1 MVQRSRIGFRGFAL
15 AVAILGIASGAFAQS
30 QTGNVYGSVKD
41 EKGEPLPG
49 VTLTL
54 SGGGAP
60 SIQVSDAQGQFRFIG
75 IYPGTYKLEGA
86 LQGFSPIVY
95 PSLIVNLNR
104 NTTVELAMSGAVEET
119 ITITAES
126 PLLDARKI
134 STGATIDKTELEKI
148 PTARDPWV
156 ILQTTPGVLVD
167 RVNVGGNES
176 GQQST
181 YVGNGDDGTNSSWS
195 IDGVEITDF
204 GAIGSSA
211 SYYDFDAFEE
221 LQVTTGGSDAASRTG
236 GVGLNLVTKRGT
248 NEWRGSGRYIV
259 ADQDWQS
266 DFNASESDF
275 GKAGSWNGNR
285 AQTAFKQGNRIVEV
299 LDYGFELGGPILK
312 DKLWIWGSYGENDIK
327 LLTVADVADDTLLET
342 WNTKLNW
349 QVAQNNSATAFF
361 SSNDK
366 TKQGRNAGPTRPQE
380 TTWNQG
386 GRPAESDVFGFMF
399 GDRPTVAKIEDT
411 HIFGSNF
418 FLTGSFA
425 ESDGGFELVPQ
436 GGSGRDPATQTNTA
450 WDGDFI
456 FRNTFLEYGSIR
468 PQDQWKADASYFFS
482 TGNLNH
488 ELKFGANWREATVLS
503 NSFWPGFGLD
513 LNFYVPVYG
522 YNYNIVQLSRESEI
536 GYVGTYTNGYI
547 QDTITTGNL
556 TANIGFRYD
565 KQEGKQ
571 LARTLEAVAGFEDIL
586 PQAQVA
592 GKSNN
597 FTWEDFSPRLGLTYA
612 LGEEKKTLLR
622 FSYSRFAEQLGGLSS
637 SWANPGY
644 PGAYVYMYYRDTN
657 ADGHAQVGEVA
668 RDIGILFT
676 NGSYN
681 PFNPSQ
687 PVQSFF
693 TDPNLNAPVS
703 DEIVVG
709 VEHALLP
716 EFVIG
721 LTATWRNESDI
732 LEAER
737 LVFDGDAFSGANIT
751 QPGRQHTASDYVVS
765 ATLTGTLPSGE
776 AYAVPIYGLRPG
788 VSSRG
793 GTILTNGDRER
804 EYLGVS
810 FVANKR
816 LSNNWMMRGNVTWN
830 DWEWKVPTSELDGDF
845 TPPFGGGFDGDRVL
859 TCSGTGSGSKAG
871 VCISSAW
878 SYSVSGMYQVMPDR
892 AWGFNVAASLNGR
905 EGYANPYWIRNSFL
919 AASNNTGATR
929 FVSIPGKPDDY
940 SNDDIHI
947 LDLRVEKEFKFDRVG
962 LTLGADV
969 FNVMNEGTVL
979 QRQIRLGLA
988 TSDHVQEV
996 VSPRIFRLGAK
1007 LSFN

>member
-1 MVQRSRIGFRGFAL
+1 MEDLNPMNRLNLKR
-15 AVAILGIASGAFAQS
+15 AVAFVASFAVSGVLFAQA
-30 QTGNVYGSVKD
+30 QTGNIYGTVKD

-75 IYPGTYKLEGA
+75 IYPGTYKLEGS
-86 LQGFSPIVY
+86 LEGFSPIIY

-104 NTTVELAMSGAVEET
+104 NTTVELAMSAAVEET

-204 GAIGSSA
+204 GAIGSSS

-221 LQVTTGGSDAASRTG
+221 LQVTTGGSDAAARTG

-266 DFNASESDF
+266 SFDPDEGDF
-275 GKAGSWNGNR
+275 GKPGAWNNGR
-285 AQTAFKQGNRIVEV
+285 TQTAFKQGNQIVEV
-299 LDYGFELGGPILK
+299 LDYGFEVGGPILK
-312 DKLWIWGSYGENDIK
+312 DKLWVWGSYGENDIK
-327 LLTVADVADDTLLET
+327 LLTVADVADNSLLET
-342 WNTKLNW
+342 WNAKLNW
-349 QVAQNNSATAFF
+349 QVAQNNSATVFF
-361 SSNDK
+361 SDNAK

-380 TTWNQG
+380 TTWNQD
-386 GRPAESDVFGFMF
+386 GRPSESDVFGFMF

-436 GGSGRDPATQTNTA
+436 GGSGRDLNTQKNA
-450 WDGDFI
+450 ELDGTFVWH
-456 FRNTFLEYGSIR
+456 NTFIEYGSQR

-503 NSFWPGFGLD
+503 NSFWPGAGID
-513 LNFYVPVYG
+513 LNFYTNYG
-522 YNYNIVQLSRESEI
+522 YYYNIIQLSRESEI
-536 GYVGTYTNGYI
+536 GYVGTYTNGYV

-556 TANIGFRYD
+556 TMNVGFRYD
-565 KQEGKQ
+565 QQKGKQ
-571 LARTLEAVAGFEDIL
+571 LARTLEAVRNFEDIL
-586 PQAQVA
+586 PAAQVGA
-592 GKSNN
+592 RSNN
-597 FTWEDFSPRLGLTYA
+597 FTWETFSPRLGLTYA

-622 FSYSRFAEQLGGLSS
+622 FSYARFAEQLGGASS

-644 PGAYVYMYYRDTN
+644 PGAYVYMYYEDLN
-657 ADGHAQVGEVA
+657 GDNSAQVNEVR

-676 NGSYN
+676 NGAYN
-681 PFNPSQ
+681 PYNPSQ
-687 PVQSFF
+687 VVETYF
-693 TDPNLNAPVS
+693 TDPNLDAPVN
-703 DEIVVG
+703 DEITMG
-709 VEHALLP
+709 IEHALLP
-716 EFVIG
+716 EFVVG
-721 LTATWRNESDI
+721 LTATWRQESDI

-737 LVFDGDAFSGANIT
+737 LVFDGDAFSAANIT
-751 QPGRQHTASDYVVS
+751 QPGRQHTASDYVVTQ
-765 ATLTGTLPSGE
+765 TLTGVLPDGSP
-776 AYAVPIYGLRPG
+776 YVVPTYGLRPG
-788 VSSRG
+788 VTSRG
-793 GTILTNGDRER
+793 GSILVNGDRER
-804 EYLGVS
+804 EYLGISAVI
-810 FVANKR
+810 NKR
-816 LSNNWMMRGNVTWN
+816 LSNNWMLRGNVTWN
-830 DWEWKVPTSELDGDF
+830 DWSWTTPTSELDGDL
-845 TPPFGGGFDGDRVL
+845 TPAFGGGFDGDRVL

-871 VCISSAW
+871 VCISSSW
-878 SYSVSGMYQVMPDR
+878 SYSFSGMYQVMPDR

-905 EGYANPYWIRNSFL
+905 EGYSNPYYRRITSGGVGGARL
-919 AASNNTGATR
+919 VTVTGR
-929 FVSIPGKPDDY
+929 PDNY
-940 SNDDIHI
+940 TNDDLHI
-947 LDLRVEKEFKFDRVG
+947 LDLRIEKEFKFDRVG

-969 FNVMNEGTVL
+969 FNVMNESTVL
-979 QRQIRLGLA
+979 QRNLRLGLNN
-988 TSDHVQEV
+988 SDFVQEV
-996 VSPRIFRLGAK
+996 VSPRIFRFGAK